1 VIYATGFSP
10 VAPRPVPRSLTLQKP
25 YRPEDIVRAVRRGA
39 PDQA

>member
-10 VAPRPVPRSLTLQKP
+10 VAPRPVPGSLTLQKP
-25 YRPEDIVRAVRRGA
+25 YRPEDIIRTVRRVA